1 MNTRKCKGISE
12 ILSAII
18 LIVAVL
24 ASMVIYTSLSK
35 ERIFANTLSVND
47 ALKRSEEK
55 TSELLTKV
63 IVSTN
68 DTNSTAYL
76 INYGLKNITI
86 ANVFVDD
93 NTTAQQFLTCLIS
106 DKTCS
111 NPLGKNGNYVTP
123 VLPDN
128 QTVML
133 FVNSTANERI
143 VMVSESGRIY
153 ELDIP

>member
-1 MNTRKCKGISE
+1 MSTSRKCDGISE

-24 ASMVIYTSLSK
+24 ASMVIYTSLSN
-35 ERIFANTLSVND
+35 ERIFANTVSVND

-63 IVSTN
+63 IVTTN

-76 INYGLKNITI
+76 INYGLKNVTI

-93 NTTAQQFLTCLIS
+93 NTTAQQFHTCLIS
-106 DKTCS
+106 DNACS
-111 NPLGKNGNYVTP
+111 KPLGKVIP
-123 VLPDN
+123 VLPTN
-128 QTVML
+128 QTIML

>member
-1 MNTRKCKGISE
+1 M
-12 ILSAII
+12 
-18 LIVAVL
+18 
-24 ASMVIYTSLSK
+24 
-35 ERIFANTLSVND
+35 SVNE

-63 IVSTN
+63 IVTTN

-76 INYGLKNITI
+76 INYGLKNVTI

-106 DKTCS
+106 DKTCA
-111 NPLGKNGNYVTP
+111 NPLRKNGNYVIP
-123 VLPDN
+123 ALPDN

-133 FVNSTANERI
+133 VVNSTANERI